1 MRLDLNT
8 KITQNFSLSEVVNSI
23 QDQKARKLSLE
34 ALNVE
39 TLIEAV
45 KIAMHLQDFRDDVND
60 EFGGGRSIQITSW
73 LRAKEWELL
82 RGRSGESM
90 HVTGNAVD
98 FRVMH
103 KGVIDQEATRWV
115 WERIQEWN
123 GGLAKLERDG
133 EIRFI
138 HVDLGKKRRWEY

>member
-1 MRLDLNT
+1 MKLDLNT
-8 KITQNFSLSEVVNSI
+8 KITPNFNLSEVVNSI
-23 QDQKARKLSLE
+23 QDQKARQLSFE
-34 ALNVE
+34 ALNAE

-45 KIAMHLQDFRDDVND
+45 KIAMHLQGFRDDVND

-82 RGRSGESM
+82 RGRSGKSM

-103 KGVIDQEATRWV
+103 KGVIDQEVTRWL
-115 WERIQEWN
+115 WNRIWDWN
-123 GGLAKLERDG
+123 GGRAKLEVKG

-138 HVDLGKKRRWEY
+138 HVDLGTKRRWDY